1 MTTRIHNFAAGPS
14 TLPLTVL
21 KQAQDEFLEL
31 PGAGASILE
40 ISHRSAAFEE
50 IIEGAESNLRKLL
63 TIPENYK
70 VLFLQGGANLQF
82 SMIPMNL
89 LRESSKR
96 ADYIV
101 TGAWGSKAVKESQKE
116 GETKILWDGRNGNYT
131 SVPNWQNLDLDKD
144 SAYIHFTSNETIQG
158 VQFQEMPETEANLVC
173 DMSSD
178 FISRPVPVDQ
188 FGLIY
193 AGAQKNAGPAG
204 ATMVII
210 RDDLLE
216 RVPTG
221 LHTMLDYRTHAEQG
235 SLYNTPPA
243 FSIYIIKLVTEWIL
257 TEFGGLSDI
266 AARNEEKAGMLYSAI
281 DSSEGFYRG
290 HADENCRSRMNVTWR
305 LKDEALESAFVE
317 QAHKSDLHDLK
328 GHRSLGGIRAS
339 IYNAMTLES
348 VNALM
353 EFMDTFKKQNA

>member
-1 MTTRIHNFAAGPS
+1 VNTRIHNFAAGPS
-14 TLPLTVL
+14 TLPLPVL
-21 KQAQDEFLEL
+21 KQAQEEFLEL

-63 TIPENYK
+63 SIPENYK

-89 LRESSKR
+89 LRDSGKR

-101 TGAWGSKAVKESQKE
+101 TGAWGSKAVKESERE
-116 GETKILWDGRNGNYT
+116 GETKILWDGNNSNYT
-131 SVPNWQNLDLDKD
+131 SVPNWQSLDLDKD
-144 SAYIHFTSNETIQG
+144 AAYTHFTSNETIQG
-158 VQFQEMPETEANLVC
+158 VQFQEMPETEATLVC

-178 FISRPVPVDQ
+178 FISRPVPVDR

-210 RDDLLE
+210 RDDLLS
-216 RVPTG
+216 RAPKG
-221 LHTMLDYRTHAEQG
+221 LHTMLDYRTHAEKG

-243 FSIYIIKLVTEWIL
+243 FSIYVINLVTKWIL
-257 TEFGGLSDI
+257 SEFGGLSEI
-266 AARNEEKAGMLYSAI
+266 AARNEEKAAMLYSAI
-281 DSSEGFYRG
+281 DSSDGFYSG
-290 HADENCRSRMNVTWR
+290 HAEKNCRSRMNVTWR

-317 QAHKSDLHDLK
+317 QAHNSDLHDLE
-328 GHRSLGGIRAS
+328 GHRSVGGIRAS
-339 IYNAMTLES
+339 IYNAMTLEG
-348 VNALM
+348 VNALV
-353 EFMDTFKKQNA
+353 EFMKIFEKQNA